1 MLSQIFLQTI
11 RGRYLREKDV
21 IKKYTKGR
29 GGALDQNLGIN
40 EQLGDIASNIAPLV
54 DTLISH

>member
-1 MLSQIFLQTI
+1 M
-11 RGRYLREKDV
+11 
-21 IKKYTKGR
+21 IKKYTKR
-29 GGALDQNLGIN
+29 IGGALDQNLGIN